1 MKMTKNICLYVSSII
16 LVIIYFIILYIS
28 MKPNVSWEYMLY
40 YIKQETDTW
49 PGNNGYNYEIGTK
62 IEPRLENSKEC
73 KRFGKGWGEFTEEGV
88 WSVGEKSSIYFGN
101 LPNEELIFEMEIAEC
116 SINEDIEVYFN
127 DKLKERIDSKELA
140 NEKKIIQNVEKED
153 IIEGKL
159 VVTLKYTETEENI
172 PKILC
177 KEINLYEI

>member
-1 MKMTKNICLYVSSII
+1 
-16 LVIIYFIILYIS
+16 
-28 MKPNVSWEYMLY
+28 MLD
-40 YIKQETDTW
+40 KW
-49 PGNNGYNYEIGTK
+49 N
-62 IEPRLENSKEC
+62 
-73 KRFGKGWGEFTEEGV
+73 
-88 WSVGEKSSIYFGN
+88 
-101 LPNEELIFEMEIAEC
+101 
-116 SINEDIEVYFN
+116 IEVYFN

-177 KEINLYEI
+177 KEINLYEIW